1 MTGDNVVRKPHA
13 SRRGIERTKHVYV
26 RPREGEIMSDVIL
39 QDDLTVF
46 PHSKT
51 AYRVQLTREHIQYA
65 RTQGKPRER
74 RILLSDVVGCHCLR
88 GRHES
93 DSAAYFCIYAY
104 PLRKKVITGDWTRHR
119 VCTTFRVKTTDDHSE
134 NHAQA
139 ERWRIAVKCL
149 LAGHSIGPQ
158 TALEARLLPPSP
170 RLLIL
175 INPFGGQGKAQQI
188 FRERVVSMLG
198 ESDISFNM
206 VVTERSGHAHDLM
219 RDLEVSQWSGVVV
232 VSGDGLIYEV
242 INGLM
247 DRPDW
252 EEAIKMPIGLIP
264 GGTGNALCCSVNYLL
279 DEPFESADQVLHST
293 FVLCK
298 SVVSGSS
305 YPMDLVSVQ
314 TKSSRIFSFLHISWG
329 FISDIDIGSEKY
341 RYLGDARFFVGLVQ
355 RLFDLRKYPG
365 HVSYLPVKG
374 VDGRALVHQITEKRK
389 QWENLKQSLPRHRS
403 LSQRNGERESLR
415 SARPAQ
421 FTRSVSMME
430 GSRPRNLPPRSASV
444 SQGFYSDLEP
454 QTPGVDTAKE
464 AALFNE
470 QTDSGIPTSER
481 MEENMTN
488 GHSTGDDLHASDWRG
503 DETSGNGVFSP
514 HSPHTAVDSQDALVS
529 NANGRPQHNHSNSSA
544 ANSQSGDSMDSAIDV
559 SAMDLS
565 ADSPTRAHSHTMP
578 NPDSEA
584 RRHGPVDA
592 LLPPLGQPLPDGWV
606 TVEGDFNLVMALNVP
621 HISTGFN
628 MSPASQLDDGMMF
641 LMYAMNTTRSEM
653 SNISFKA
660 SQGRIGEVEQAGTD
674 VIAVHAFRL
683 EPQGD
688 KGLITADGE
697 VIEYGPLQAQ
707 VHRSLARVLMWKP
720 VEI

>member
-1 MTGDNVVRKPHA
+1 
-13 SRRGIERTKHVYV
+13 
-26 RPREGEIMSDVIL
+26 MSDVIL

-46 PHSKT
+46 PHNKT
-51 AYRVQLTREHIQYA
+51 AYRVQLTRGYLQYA

-74 RILLSDVVGCHCLR
+74 RVLLSDVVGCHCLR
-88 GRHES
+88 GRHAS

-104 PLRKKVITGDWTRHR
+104 PLRKKVISGDWTRHR
-119 VCTTFRVKTTDDHSE
+119 VCTTFRVRTTDDHAE
-134 NHAQA
+134 NHTRA
-139 ERWRIAVKCL
+139 EQWRIAIKCL
-149 LAGHSIGPQ
+149 LAGQSIGPQ
-158 TALEARLLPPSP
+158 TDLEASLLPPSP

-198 ESDISFNM
+198 EADISFNM

-219 RDLEVSQWSGVVV
+219 RDLDVSEWNGVVV

-314 TKSSRIFSFLHISWG
+314 TQSSRIFSFLHISWG

-341 RYLGDARFFVGLVQ
+341 RYLGDARFIVGLMQ

-389 QWENLKQSLPRHRS
+389 QREKLKQSLPHPRS
-403 LSQRNGERESLR
+403 LSKQNGEREDLR
-415 SARPAQ
+415 SMRPAQ

-430 GSRPRNLPPRSASV
+430 GSLPRNLPPRSASV
-444 SQGFYSDLEP
+444 SQSFYSNMEP
-454 QTPGVDTAKE
+454 LTPGVDAAKE

-470 QTDSGIPTSER
+470 QTDSGVPTSER
-481 MEENMTN
+481 MEENMAN
-488 GHSTGDDLHASDWRG
+488 GHATVDDIQASDWTE
-503 DETSGNGVFSP
+503 DETPASEVFSP
-514 HSPHTAVDSQDALVS
+514 YVDSPNALVS
-529 NANGRPQHNHSNSSA
+529 NTNSHRPQQHNHSNNSA
-544 ANSQSGDSMDSAIDV
+544 TNSQSGDSMDSAIDV

-565 ADSPTRAHSHTMP
+565 TDSPTQATLP
-578 NPDSEA
+578 NPDGQT
-584 RRHGPVDA
+584 RRHGPADT
-592 LLPPLGQPLPDGWV
+592 LLPPLGHPLPDGWV
-606 TVEGDFNLVMALNVP
+606 TIEGNFNLVMGLNVP

-628 MSPASQLDDGMMF
+628 MSPASNLDDGMMF

-653 SNISFKA
+653 SNISLKA
-660 SQGRIGEVEQAGTD
+660 SQGRIGEVDQPGTD
-674 VIAVHAFRL
+674 VVAVHAFRL
-683 EPQGD
+683 EPRAE

-707 VHRSLARVLMWKP
+707 VHHALARVLMWKP
-720 VEI
+720 IEM

>member
-1 MTGDNVVRKPHA
+1 
-13 SRRGIERTKHVYV
+13 
-26 RPREGEIMSDVIL
+26 
-39 QDDLTVF
+39 
-46 PHSKT
+46 
-51 AYRVQLTREHIQYA
+51 
-65 RTQGKPRER
+65 
-74 RILLSDVVGCHCLR
+74 
-88 GRHES
+88 
-93 DSAAYFCIYAY
+93 
-104 PLRKKVITGDWTRHR
+104 
-119 VCTTFRVKTTDDHSE
+119 
-134 NHAQA
+134 
-139 ERWRIAVKCL
+139 
-149 LAGHSIGPQ
+149 
-158 TALEARLLPPSP
+158 
-170 RLLIL
+170 
-175 INPFGGQGKAQQI
+175 
-188 FRERVVSMLG
+188 MLG

-314 TKSSRIFSFLHISWG
+314 TKSSHIFSFLHISWG

-374 VDGRALVHQITEKRK
+374 VDGRA
-389 QWENLKQSLPRHRS
+389 
-403 LSQRNGERESLR
+403 
-415 SARPAQ
+415 
-421 FTRSVSMME
+421 
-430 GSRPRNLPPRSASV
+430 
-444 SQGFYSDLEP
+444 
-454 QTPGVDTAKE
+454 
-464 AALFNE
+464 
-470 QTDSGIPTSER
+470 
-481 MEENMTN
+481 
-488 GHSTGDDLHASDWRG
+488 
-503 DETSGNGVFSP
+503 
-514 HSPHTAVDSQDALVS
+514 
-529 NANGRPQHNHSNSSA
+529 
-544 ANSQSGDSMDSAIDV
+544 
-559 SAMDLS
+559 
-565 ADSPTRAHSHTMP
+565 HTMP

>member
-1 MTGDNVVRKPHA
+1 
-13 SRRGIERTKHVYV
+13 
-26 RPREGEIMSDVIL
+26 MSDVIL

-51 AYRVQLTREHIQYA
+51 VYRVQLTREHIQYGH
-65 RTQGKPRER
+65 TQGKPRER

-88 GRHES
+88 GRHVS

-104 PLRKKVITGDWTRHR
+104 PFRKKVISGDWTRHR
-119 VCTTFRVKTTDDHSE
+119 VCTTFRVKKTDDHDE

-139 ERWRIAVKCL
+139 EQWRIAVKCL
-149 LAGHSIGPQ
+149 LVGQSIGPQ
-158 TALEARLLPPSP
+158 TALEAQLLPPSP
-170 RLLIL
+170 RLLVL

-188 FRERVVSMLG
+188 FRERVVAMLG
-198 ESDISFNM
+198 ESDIGFNM
-206 VVTERSGHAHDLM
+206 VVTERPGHAHDLM
-219 RDLEVSQWSGVVV
+219 RDLEVSEWSGVVV

-252 EEAIKMPIGLIP
+252 EEAIKIPIGLIP

-314 TKSSRIFSFLHISWG
+314 TKSSRLFSFLHISWG

-341 RYLGDARFFVGLVQ
+341 RYLGDARFIVGLVQ
-355 RLFDLRKYPG
+355 RLFHLRKYPG

-374 VDGRALVHQITEKRK
+374 VDGSAMIHQVTEKRK
-389 QWENLKQSLPRHRS
+389 QREKLKQSLPRPRS
-403 LSQRNGERESLR
+403 LSNQNGDRESLR
-415 SARPAQ
+415 SMRPAQ

-444 SQGFYSDLEP
+444 GQSYYSDLEP
-454 QTPGVDTAKE
+454 LTPGVDTAKE

-470 QTDSGIPTSER
+470 QTDSGVPITER
-481 MEENMTN
+481 MEENMAN
-488 GHSTGDDLHASDWRG
+488 GRATRDDLHASDWRG
-503 DETSGNGVFSP
+503 DEVFSP
-514 HSPHTAVDSQDALVS
+514 HSQHGS
-529 NANGRPQHNHSNSSA
+529 GRPQHNHSNNSA
-544 ANSQSGDSMDSAIDV
+544 SNSQSGDSMDSAIDV

-565 ADSPTRAHSHTMP
+565 ADSPTQAHSHTLP
-578 NPDSEA
+578 NPDSQA
-584 RRHGPVDA
+584 RRHGPVDS

-606 TVEGDFNLVMALNVP
+606 TLEGNFNLVMGLNVP
-621 HISTGFN
+621 YITTGFN

-641 LMYAMNTTRSEM
+641 LMYAMDTTRGEM
-653 SNISFKA
+653 SNISLKA
-660 SQGRIGEVEQAGTD
+660 SQGRIGEVEQAGTG
-674 VIAVHAFRL
+674 VVAVHAFRL
-683 EPQGD
+683 EPEAG

-707 VHRSLARVLMWKP
+707 VHPALARVLMWKP
-720 VEI
+720 ADI